1 MLVPLTNTPRDY
13 GWGSRDA
20 IARLQGRAP
29 SGTPEAEV
37 WFGDHP
43 GAPALVADGSGL
55 TLDTWIA
62 AHGAENGIAGP
73 LPFLLKLL
81 AAESPLSIQAHPTI
95 EQARAGFEREEAARV
110 PRDAVH
116 RNYRDA
122 NHKPEVIV
130 AIEGDFEALAGFR
143 PADELAALLDVLD
156 VDDPDARRLRSALG
170 GAGAGAEGDGEGDA
184 RAAIAT
190 FVGTLLAGGAGG
202 GAALISAASTA
213 RASPFADDFDALR
226 RIEEAYPGDPGVAVA
241 LLMNRIVLSEGE
253 ALFVPA
259 GVPHAYL
266 RGLGVEIMAASDN
279 VLRGGLTPKH
289 VDVPELLS
297 VLDTRPGRVEVL
309 TPVVEAPGVD
319 VFAPPVSDFSL
330 VRVRRD
336 GADQDATGQ
345 DATGQDASGPETSV
359 ALRGPAIA
367 LATRGRPTIV
377 GSATALTLAPGE
389 ACLVTPDEGAVRIGG
404 SGEVFLARPGQS

>member
-13 GWGSRDA
+13 DWGSRDA
-20 IARLQGRAP
+20 IARLQGRPPAD
-29 SGTPEAEV
+29 SPEAEV

-43 GAPALVADGSGL
+43 GAPAVVADGSGR

-62 AHGAENGIAGP
+62 AEGAARGIDRP

-81 AAESPLSIQAHPTI
+81 AAESPLSIQAHPTL
-95 EQARAGFEREEAARV
+95 EQAREGYDREEAAGV
-110 PRDAVH
+110 ARDAAH

-143 PADELAALLDVLD
+143 PAGELGELLDVLN
-156 VDDPDARRLRSALG
+156 VGDPHVRLLRSALG
-170 GAGAGAEGDGEGDA
+170 DAGADAGAYGGADGDPEA
-184 RAAIAT
+184 RSAIAT
-190 FVGTLLAGGAGG
+190 FVGALLGGQVG
-202 GAALISAASTA
+202 GAAALIAASA
-213 RASPFADDFDALR
+213 IADAPRFADDFAALR
-226 RIEEAYPGDPGVAVA
+226 RIEEAYPGDPGVVVA
-241 LLMNRIVLSEGE
+241 LLMNRIVLAEGE

-297 VLDTRPGRVEVL
+297 VLDANPGRVEL
-309 TPVVEAPGVD
+309 LAPVVEAPGME

-330 VRVRRD
+330 VRVRRH
-336 GADQDATGQ
+336 GTGE
-345 DATGQDASGPETSV
+345 GREPEPETSV
-359 ALRGPAIA
+359 DLRGATIA
-367 LATRGRPTIV
+367 LATRGNPTIV
-377 GSATALTLAPGE
+377 GTTETLTLAPGE
-389 ACLVTPDEGAVRIGG
+389 ACLVTPDEVAVRVTGT
-404 SGEVFLARPGQS
+404 GEVFFARSGRTPTV

>member
-13 GWGSRDA
+13 DWGSRDA

-29 SGTPEAEV
+29 SETPEAEV

-43 GAPALVADGSGL
+43 GAPALVADGSGE
-55 TLDTWIA
+55 TLDAWIS
-62 AHGAENGIAGP
+62 AHGAEHGIAGP

-110 PRDAVH
+110 PRDAAH

-130 AIEGDFEALAGFR
+130 AIDGDFEALAGFR
-143 PADELAALLDVLD
+143 PADELAALLDALD
-156 VDDPDARRLRSALG
+156 VDDPDVWRLRSALG
-170 GAGAGAEGDGEGDA
+170 GADAGADGASGGDA

-190 FVGTLLAGGAGG
+190 FVGALLSGEVGGAV
-202 GAALISAASTA
+202 ALISAASTA
-213 RASPFADDFDALR
+213 PAPRFADDFATLR

-241 LLMNRIVLSEGE
+241 LLMNRIVLAEGE

-297 VLDTRPGRVEVL
+297 VLDARPGRVELL
-309 TPVVEAPGVD
+309 TPVVEAPGVA

-330 VRVRRD
+330 VRVQRD
-336 GADQDATGQ
+336 TTAP
-345 DATGQDASGPETSV
+345 DASGPETSV
-359 ALRGPAIA
+359 ALHGPTIA

-377 GSATALTLAPGE
+377 GSTTTLTLAPGE

-404 SGEVFLARPGQS
+404 SGEVFLARSGEALTS